1 MLVASLDI
9 DDHLELLLRGHELRL
24 DIAVSC
30 AHLLSCP
37 LRMHLEGRMAGLNG
51 HDVFFV
57 DGLVLHWDVL
67 VAQILG
73 SVQAL
78 GRRLG
83 EVRFRILFI
92 GAVQALLLE

>member
-1 MLVASLDI
+1 
-9 DDHLELLLRGHELRL
+9 
-24 DIAVSC
+24 
-30 AHLLSCP
+30 
-37 LRMHLEGRMAGLNG
+37 MAGLNG